1 MVITLYKNCVLNDK
15 YKDIFCNRTILESYL
30 ATLTST
36 TITIADTFS
45 RNKDSLYIEDVTNTL
60 NVQDYNYLKVSDN
73 MITFYA
79 FITSIDW
86 LAEAYIINYK
96 EDIIANHFDK
106 IKVRN
111 GLQTRTRIKKK
122 FNNGTQSDIT
132 LFKEPLQ
139 SEGNDSPT
147 ITKVLSVKDGYVKY
161 YGDNTETTITHGTHN
176 DITFICKLQLY
187 TLTSGG
193 EYSKRK
199 PIIYK
204 ACCNP
209 VYALPQSNWLTNFNQ
224 TVNTDN
230 LMDWFVNHLINEQ
243 PTGYIGGYRYEID
256 TIYAVPNYLINKQDI
271 VQDESTI
278 IKMQYERE
286 VSDGNGGTTTV
297 VEYNGIG
304 FIPFETQHQEVS
316 YLRSELDYDRK
327 LFAVGFINKPFNVVV
342 NGTKTKIKIVTELY
356 GYNFSMYMYIQN
368 NIYEI
373 TDLFEV
379 DMPFQPITASALQIR
394 RMQLAV
400 ENNDLQTDIKNA
412 NIQKSKTTM
421 KQILSG
427 VNFGLNAV
435 TSIFGGL
442 VGGGSLGNV
451 SGLIG
456 SGTGAIGDII
466 GGALEKEKLQ
476 NNISNTEYKVSQI
489 NGAMYS
495 NASVVANKVSYKTAE
510 NGLLAFYLSEDNTSQ
525 ITALQALSGYIVN
538 ELVNDNLNDTYKNY
552 LINNNTYD
560 VIEFS
565 EVNIYGTISQNYL
578 RAIESI
584 LNAGVRI
591 WGSTSIN
598 V

>member
-15 YKDIFCNRTILESYL
+15 YKDIFCNRTILENYLSSLSY
-30 ATLTST
+30 T
-36 TITIADTFS
+36 TITINDTFS
-45 RNKDSLYIEDVTNTL
+45 RNNDSLYIEDITNSF

-147 ITKVLSVKDGYVKY
+147 ITKVLSVKDGYIKY

-193 EYSKRK
+193 EYSQRK
-199 PIIYK
+199 PVIYK
-204 ACCNP
+204 TCCNP
-209 VYALPQSNWLTNFNQ
+209 LYSVPDTNWLTNFNQ
-224 TVNTDN
+224 NIVNDN
-230 LMDWFVNHLINEQ
+230 LMDWFINHLINEQ
-243 PTGYIGGYRYEID
+243 PVGELTNGYMYEID
-256 TIYAVPNYLINKQDI
+256 SIYAVPNYLINKQDI
-271 VQDESTI
+271 VQDENTI
-278 IKMQYERE
+278 IKMYD
-286 VSDGNGGTTTV
+286 SNGTI
-297 VEYNGIG
+297 NGIG
-304 FIPFETQHQEVS
+304 FIPFETTHQEVS
-316 YLRSELDYDRK
+316 YLRTELDYDRK
-327 LFAVGFINKPFNVVV
+327 LFGIGFINKPFNVVV

-394 RMQLAV
+394 RMNLAIQ
-400 ENNDLQTDIKNA
+400 NNDLQTDIKNA
-412 NIQKSKTTM
+412 NVQKSKTTM

-427 VNFGLNAV
+427 VNAGLKAA
-435 TSIFGGL
+435 TAIFGGL
-442 VGGGSLGNV
+442 ASVPVTSAQVGGGSLAGV
-451 SGLIG
+451 G
-456 SGTGAIGDII
+456 SIIDTGTGAIGDII
-466 GGALEKEKLQ
+466 GGILEKEQLQ
-476 NNISNTEYKVSQI
+476 NNISNTEYTVSQI

-538 ELVNDNLNDTYKNY
+538 ELVKDNINDTYKNY

-560 VIEFS
+560 VIAFS

-578 RAIESI
+578 RAIETI

-591 WGSTSIN
+591 WGSTNIN